1 MAGSHKDAPQIAPPY
16 CQTTKVGKAR
26 CQQSPQNSPAEVG
39 PYPYGT
45 ANGVDP
51 VGPTTAQ
58 QSPATI
64 TPGQG
69 GQSPQA
75 KGELVRWD
83 QQAPNNHA
91 QQSPQAK
98 GELVRWGQ
106 QPPNARP
113 QRLPKAKGELRRWG
127 QQLPN
132 NYLQQLPQA
141 KGELLG
147 NCWESVIGKISEE
160 SSLETRVEQLP
171 GNSPLAWGN
180 CWG

>member
-1 MAGSHKDAPQIAPPY
+1 MKKRNIRYEKNTDGDFSAVDGWTFSKQKCEEHQK
-16 CQTTKVGKAR
+16 GNR
-26 CQQSPQNSPAEVG
+26 LQQSPLLKWELVRLG
-39 PYPYGT
+39 
-45 ANGVDP
+45 
-51 VGPTTAQ
+51 Q
-58 QSPATI
+58 QPPSNRL
-64 TPGQG
+64 Q
-69 GQSPQA
+69 QSPQA

-106 QPPNARP
+106 QSPNNRP
-113 QRLPKAKGELRRWG
+113 QQLPQAKGELRRWG

-141 KGELLG
+141 KGELPG
-147 NCWESVIGKISEE
+147 DCWESVFGKISEE